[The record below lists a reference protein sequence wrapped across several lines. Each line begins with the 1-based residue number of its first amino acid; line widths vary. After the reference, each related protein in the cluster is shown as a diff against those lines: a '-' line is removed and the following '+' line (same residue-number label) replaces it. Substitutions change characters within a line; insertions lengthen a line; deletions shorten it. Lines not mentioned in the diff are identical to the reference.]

1 MLEINELKTQYQNSN
16 HRNTELEKSNS
27 DLEKLVEGLN
37 ESIKTLKSQQKNT
50 FDEYNVTMDTLHS

>member
-16 HRNTELEKSNS
+16 HRNTELEKTNS